1 MLTSNHIQK
10 MQQWC
15 LRDWTFPEEDRS
27 LYTTAPC
34 GRVSFV
40 GSDRPTWCRS
50 SNGGGSRPLPHR
62 HTERGGLT
70 LERSDA
76 SMKVAELVC
85 AHFKHPT
92 GRAACFEC
100 CHQHS
105 QNFSTTAPCC
115 SRKMQQGLTMTPARR
130 CR

>member
-1 MLTSNHIQK
+1 MNLASKHTDGNQ
-10 MQQWC
+10 
-15 LRDWTFPEEDRS
+15 LRQFTFPEEDRA
-27 LYTTAPC
+27 LFTTTPWKP
-34 GRVSFV
+34 GEFRWFN
-40 GSDRPTWCRS
+40 RPTWCRS

-76 SMKVAELVC
+76 SMKVGELVC

-105 QNFSTTAPCC
+105 QNFSMTAPCC
-115 SRKMQQGLTMTPARR
+115 NRKMQQGLTMTPARR